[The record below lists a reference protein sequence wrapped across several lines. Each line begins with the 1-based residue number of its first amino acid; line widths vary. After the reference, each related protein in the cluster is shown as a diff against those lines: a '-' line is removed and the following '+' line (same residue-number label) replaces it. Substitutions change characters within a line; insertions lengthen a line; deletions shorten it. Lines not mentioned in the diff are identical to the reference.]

1 MASSEEQPK
10 IASALSELIDSS
22 AAVAECVEK
31 LRADLDGRRPD
42 ALFLFVS
49 PHHRDAYAL
58 IQESLLHELR
68 PSLLLGCSGGGVIGG
83 ARELEESPGLSVTAA
98 AFPGVALRATHINDE
113 DLPGPD
119 DPPRSWELAL
129 GVAAAERPGFITL
142 VSPFMGRS
150 EDLLMGLDYAFPQS
164 QKVGGVVSGLRHVG
178 ERALFLDGQRFSDG
192 AIVLSLSGPLRM
204 DTLVAQGCRPVGP
217 LFTVTSC
224 QGNVIETL
232 DKKSA
237 LKAVQTI
244 FEGVDARTKDLLQ
257 RALFVGLVGDNMRQG
272 EPQAGD
278 FLIRNVMGF
287 DERGGNVAVA
297 AFVREGMRLRFHVR
311 DAEAADEDLRKV
323 MARSLAA
330 QPERKVAGALLFSC
344 VGRGERLFSEPD
356 HDSQAFAR
364 VFGSEAVGGFFCN
377 GEIGP
382 VGGGTYL
389 HGFTSCFA
397 VFSRA

>member
-1 MASSEEQPK
+1 MKSVDLDIK
-10 IASALSELIDSS
+10 VASALSELIDSS

-31 LRADLDGRRPD
+31 LRLDLGGRKPD

-58 IQESLLHELR
+58 IQETLLDGLKPR
-68 PSLLLGCSGGGVIGG
+68 LLLGCSGGGVIGG
-83 ARELEESPGLSVTAA
+83 ARELEETPGLSVTAA
-98 AFPGVALRATHINDE
+98 VFPGVQLHAQHLNDE

-119 DPPRSWELAL
+119 EPPRAWELAL
-129 GVAAAERPGFITL
+129 GVDAGEQPGFITL
-142 VSPFMGRS
+142 LSPFMGRS
-150 EDLLMGLDYAFPQS
+150 EELLMGLDYAFPKC

-192 AIVLSLSGPLRM
+192 AIVLSLCGPLRL

-217 LFTVTSC
+217 LFTVTAC
-224 QGNVIETL
+224 QGNVIERL
-232 DKKSA
+232 DQKSA
-237 LKAVQTI
+237 LKAIQAV
-244 FEGVDARTKDLLQ
+244 FEGVDARTRDLLQ
-257 RALFVGLVGDNMRQG
+257 RALFVGLVGDNLRGG

-287 DERGGNVAVA
+287 DDRAGHVAVA
-297 AFVREGMRLRFHVR
+297 AHVREGMRLRFHVR

-323 MARSLAA
+323 IARALAA
-330 QPERKVAGALLFSC
+330 HPERGVAGALLFSC
-344 VGRGERLFSEPD
+344 VGRGERLFNEAD
-356 HDSQAFAR
+356 HDSQVFAQAF
-364 VFGSEAVGGFFCN
+364 GTESVGGFFCN

-397 VFSRA
+397 MFSRP